1 MGDPRRQGQEQRL
14 SPLAAPLRESARGVL
29 LIGAAADK
37 IEAQLSVAGL
47 SRNGDTALLT
57 CGKLEARSPWRAAW
71 RNPEIPCCW
80 LPPAPASINLKISS
94 IVAANS
100 SGWCEHFQGGSV
112 ARLKTDWIL
121 FLTIVAMVG
130 FGLVMLY
137 SASSAVAELRYHV
150 APYYFVVRQIGWAAL
165 SFLVLMYFKRMD
177 YRRMNSPA
185 WAFSGL
191 GIVLALLVMVYFVD
205 PRQHRWFK
213 IAGVGSFQ
221 PSEFAKPA
229 LILFLAYFIARRAH
243 IINDRRTLKQAL
255 VAVLMLAFMV
265 VVADLG
271 TALVPVIT
279 AVIVFWI
286 AGLEGATWR
295 VLSRSA
301 LLVAVAIGSSGYRLG
316 RVIAYVDP
324 DYTKIEM
331 IDPHGVVKSYIQRST
346 SVRDASYQPRQS
358 KIAVGTG
365 GVLGVGLM
373 QGKQKL
379 MFLPDA
385 HTDFIY
391 ATVGEELGLWGA
403 TAVIVGFL
411 VILWRGARL
420 FVLARDDFGK
430 YLALGV
436 TVSIVVQA
444 FINMSVVLDMAP
456 TKGFPLPMIS
466 FGGSSLLSTLT
477 SLGMLLSVSEHEG

>member
-1 MGDPRRQGQEQRL
+1 M
-14 SPLAAPLRESARGVL
+14 
-29 LIGAAADK
+29 
-37 IEAQLSVAGL
+37 
-47 SRNGDTALLT
+47 
-57 CGKLEARSPWRAAW
+57 
-71 RNPEIPCCW
+71 
-80 LPPAPASINLKISS
+80 
-94 IVAANS
+94 
-100 SGWCEHFQGGSV
+100 

-137 SASSAVAELRYHV
+137 SASSALAELRYHV
-150 APYYFVVRQIGWAAL
+150 APYYFVVRQIGWAAF
-165 SFLVLMYFKRMD
+165 SFLVLMYFKRTD
-177 YRRMNSPA
+177 YRRMNSPT

-191 GIVLALLVMVYFVD
+191 GIVLTLLVLVYFAD
-205 PRQHRWFK
+205 PRQHRWFRF
-213 IAGVGSFQ
+213 AGIGSFQ

-229 LILFLAYFIARRAH
+229 LILFLAYFIARRTH
-243 IINDRRTLKQAL
+243 IINDRRTLKQAM
-255 VAVLMLAFMV
+255 VAILMLAFMV

-271 TALVPVIT
+271 TAMVPVIT
-279 AVIVFWI
+279 AVMVFWI
-286 AGLEGATWR
+286 AGLEWR
-295 VLSRSA
+295 YMLRIAAIGV
-301 LLVAVAIGSSGYRLG
+301 LLVTVAIASKGYRLG
-316 RVIAYVDP
+316 RVISYVDP
-324 DYTKIEM
+324 DYTKLELV
-331 IDPHGVVKSYIQRST
+331 DPHGWVKSYIQRST

-365 GVLGVGLM
+365 GIFGVGLM

-385 HTDFIY
+385 HTDFIF
-391 ATVGEELGLWGA
+391 ATVGEELGLWGS
-403 TAVIVGFL
+403 TAVIIGFL

-420 FVLARDDFGK
+420 FLLARDDFGK

-436 TVSIVVQA
+436 TLSIVVQA

-466 FGGSSLLSTLT
+466 FGGSSLLSTLL

>member
-1 MGDPRRQGQEQRL
+1 M
-14 SPLAAPLRESARGVL
+14 AKLR
-29 LIGAAADK
+29 
-37 IEAQLSVAGL
+37 
-47 SRNGDTALLT
+47 
-57 CGKLEARSPWRAAW
+57 
-71 RNPEIPCCW
+71 
-80 LPPAPASINLKISS
+80 
-94 IVAANS
+94 
-100 SGWCEHFQGGSV
+100 
-112 ARLKTDWIL
+112 TDWIL
-121 FLTIVAMVG
+121 FLTILAMVG

-150 APYYFVVRQIGWAAL
+150 PPYHFVVRQLLWAIG
-165 SFLVLMYFKRMD
+165 SFLALMYFKRRD
-177 YRRMNSPA
+177 YRDWDTPA

-191 GIVLALLVMVYFVD
+191 GIVLCALVIVYFAD
-205 PRQHRWFK
+205 PRAHRWFQLK
-213 IAGVGSFQ
+213 GLGSLQ

-229 LILFLAYFIARRAH
+229 LILFLAYFVSRRKEA
-243 IINDRRTLKQAL
+243 INDRGTLRQAL
-255 VAVLMLAFMV
+255 LAVAMLAVMV

-286 AGLEGATWR
+286 AGLDRRYMLR
-295 VLSRSA
+295 VAGMAA
-301 LLVAVAIGSSGYRLG
+301 LLVLIAVVSRGYRLG
-316 RVIAYVDP
+316 RFVSFVDP
-324 DYTKIEM
+324 EYKYISLVDTK
-331 IDPHGVVKSYIQRST
+331 GWLKSYIDRST
-346 SVRDASYQPRQS
+346 QVRDAKYQPKQS

-403 TAVIVGFL
+403 TSVLAGFL

-420 FVLARDDFGK
+420 FIRARDDFGK

-444 FINMSVVLDMAP
+444 LINMTVVLDMAP

-466 FGGSSLLSTLT
+466 FGGSSLLSTLLC
-477 SLGMLLSVSEHEG
+477 LGMLLSVSEHEG

>member
-1 MGDPRRQGQEQRL
+1 M
-14 SPLAAPLRESARGVL
+14 AMA
-29 LIGAAADK
+29 K
-37 IEAQLSVAGL
+37 
-47 SRNGDTALLT
+47 
-57 CGKLEARSPWRAAW
+57 
-71 RNPEIPCCW
+71 
-80 LPPAPASINLKISS
+80 
-94 IVAANS
+94 
-100 SGWCEHFQGGSV
+100 
-112 ARLKTDWIL
+112 LKTDWIL
-121 FLTIVAMVG
+121 FLTILAMVA

-150 APYYFVVRQIGWAAL
+150 EPYHFVVRQLIWAVA
-165 SFLVLMYFKRMD
+165 SFLLLMYLKRRD
-177 YRRMNSPA
+177 YRSLNTPA

-191 GIVLALLVMVYFVD
+191 GVVLGLLVIVYFAD
-205 PRQHRWFK
+205 PRAHRWFR
-213 IAGVGSFQ
+213 IAGLGSLQ

-229 LILFLAYFIARRAH
+229 LILFLAYFISRRSQA
-243 IINDRRTLKQAL
+243 INQRQTLQQAF
-255 VAVLMLAFMV
+255 VAVAMLGFMV

-279 AVIVFWI
+279 AVIVFWV
-286 AGLEGATWR
+286 AGLERRYIVR
-295 VLSRSA
+295 VA
-301 LLVAVAIGSSGYRLG
+301 LLGVALIIVAILSKGYRIG
-316 RVIAYVDP
+316 RVISYIDP
-324 DYTKIEM
+324 DYSKIET
-331 IDPHGVVKSYIQRST
+331 IDPHGWLKAYVQRSS

-358 KIAVGTG
+358 KIAVGAG

-403 TAVIVGFL
+403 TAVLAGFL

-420 FVLARDDFGK
+420 FLLAQEDFGK

-444 FINMSVVLDMAP
+444 LVNISVVLDMVP
-456 TKGFPLPMIS
+456 TKGFPLPLIS
-466 FGGSSLLSTLT
+466 FGGSSLLSTLVC
-477 SLGMLLSVSEHEG
+477 LGMLLSVSEHEG

>member
-1 MGDPRRQGQEQRL
+1 M
-14 SPLAAPLRESARGVL
+14 AKLR
-29 LIGAAADK
+29 
-37 IEAQLSVAGL
+37 
-47 SRNGDTALLT
+47 
-57 CGKLEARSPWRAAW
+57 
-71 RNPEIPCCW
+71 
-80 LPPAPASINLKISS
+80 
-94 IVAANS
+94 
-100 SGWCEHFQGGSV
+100 
-112 ARLKTDWIL
+112 TDWVL
-121 FLTIVAMVG
+121 FLTILAMVG

-137 SASSAVAELRYHV
+137 SASSAVAELRYNV
-150 APYYFVVRQIGWAAL
+150 EPYYFCVRQIGFAVA
-165 SFLVLMYFKRMD
+165 SFLILMYFKRMD
-177 YRRMNSPA
+177 YRRLNTPA

-191 GIVLALLVMVYFVD
+191 GVVLGLLVFVYFAD
-205 PRQHRWFK
+205 PRTHRWFK
-213 IAGVGSFQ
+213 IPGVGSMQ

-243 IINDRRTLKQAL
+243 VINDRRTIRQAV
-255 VAVLMLAFMV
+255 VAVAMLGFMV

-279 AVIVFWI
+279 AVIVFWV
-286 AGLEGATWR
+286 AGLQKRYMLRVAMIGAALVVFA
-295 VLSRSA
+295 VLSK
-301 LLVAVAIGSSGYRLG
+301 GYRVG
-316 RVIAYVDP
+316 RVISYFDP
-324 DYTKIEM
+324 DYSKIEM
-331 IDPHGVVKSYIQRST
+331 IDTHGWVRSYVERST

-358 KIAVGTG
+358 KIAVGAG

-391 ATVGEELGLWGA
+391 ATVGEELGLWG
-403 TAVIVGFL
+403 TSAVLAGFI

-420 FVLARDDFGK
+420 FLLAREDFGK

-444 FINMSVVLDMAP
+444 LINISVVLDMAP

-466 FGGSSLLSTLT
+466 FGGSSMLSTLA

>member
-1 MGDPRRQGQEQRL
+1 M
-14 SPLAAPLRESARGVL
+14 
-29 LIGAAADK
+29 
-37 IEAQLSVAGL
+37 
-47 SRNGDTALLT
+47 
-57 CGKLEARSPWRAAW
+57 
-71 RNPEIPCCW
+71 
-80 LPPAPASINLKISS
+80 
-94 IVAANS
+94 
-100 SGWCEHFQGGSV
+100 

-137 SASSAVAELRYHV
+137 SASSAVAQLRYHV
-150 APYYFVVRQIGWAAL
+150 APYYFVVRQVGWAAF

-177 YRRMNSPA
+177 YRRMNSPT
-185 WAFSGL
+185 WAFGGL
-191 GIVLALLVMVYFVD
+191 GVVLTLLVLVYFAD
-205 PRQHRWFK
+205 PRQHRWFRF
-213 IAGVGSFQ
+213 AGIGSFQ
-221 PSEFAKPA
+221 PTEFAKPA
-229 LILFLAYFIARRAH
+229 LILFLAYFIARRTH

-255 VAVLMLAFMV
+255 VAILMLAFMV

-279 AVIVFWI
+279 AVMVFWI
-286 AGLEGATWR
+286 AGLEWR
-295 VLSRSA
+295 YMMRIA
-301 LLVAVAIGSSGYRLG
+301 AIGLLLVTVAVASKGYRLG
-316 RVIAYVDP
+316 RVISYVDP
-324 DYTKIEM
+324 DYSKLEL
-331 IDPHGVVKSYIQRST
+331 IDPHGWVKSYVQRST
-346 SVRDASYQPRQS
+346 TVRDASYQPRQS

-365 GVLGVGLM
+365 GIFGVGLM

-385 HTDFIY
+385 HTDFIF
-391 ATVGEELGLWGA
+391 ATVGEELGLWGS
-403 TAVIVGFL
+403 TAVILGFL

-420 FVLARDDFGK
+420 FLLARDDFGK

-436 TVSIVVQA
+436 TLSIVVQA

-466 FGGSSLLSTLT
+466 FGGSSLLSTLL